1 MARRMVRK
9 KRAHS
14 ERLQPETRSAER
26 EAARQQGLR
35 SEDAAAAA
43 ERRRRILGRAIA
55 SALGTA
61 ALAAVVI
68 SVIAF
73 SGGAGPSP
81 SPESFPRGS
90 VPARQVTDLRAAA
103 AGAGCTVR
111 TFDSEGNGHVG
122 DDPDYRS
129 SPPHSGDHAPIAAED
144 GAYNEAPR
152 TGAVVHALEH
162 GRVVYWFRPG
172 APASLK
178 GALKA
183 LFDEDDRHVLLVPA
197 DAEMPFEVAASAW
210 TRVLGCREASVRVF
224 DALRAFRD
232 AYRDKGPESTP

>member
-1 MARRMVRK
+1 MARRKARK

-14 ERLQPETRSAER
+14 VRSEPETRTAARETARQERLQAEH
-26 EAARQQGLR
+26 
-35 SEDAAAAA
+35 AAAAA
-43 ERRRRILGRAIA
+43 ERRRRIAGRAIA
-55 SALGTA
+55 SALVTA
-61 ALAAVVI
+61 ALAAVVVG
-68 SVIAF
+68 VIAL

-81 SPESFPRGS
+81 SPENFPRGS
-90 VPARQVTDLRAAA
+90 VPARQLTDLRQAAAA
-103 AGAGCTVR
+103 AGCTAR
-111 TFDSEGNGHVG
+111 KLDSEGNGHVG

-144 GAYNEAPR
+144 GAYSEAPR

-162 GRVVYWFRPG
+162 GRVVYWFHPS
-172 APASLK
+172 APASLT

-183 LFDEDDRHVLLVPA
+183 LFDEDDRHVLLVPG
-197 DAEMPFEVAASAW
+197 DTEMPFAVAASAW
-210 TRVLGCREASVRVF
+210 TRVLGCRETNARVF